1 MVMGCFSTL
10 NSSGFYWPILA
21 CIVLLPFPNPSR
33 EKLPHV
39 FLPRQQTFYSK
50 KSSALQ
56 KSTDDFSGAG
66 NRGRTGTVSLPGD
79 FKSPASAN
87 SAIPANM
94 AMPRTCWREAFFGGA
109 ART

>member
-50 KSSALQ
+50 KII
-56 KSTDDFSGAG
+56 
-66 NRGRTGTVSLPGD
+66 RTPKEYG
-79 FKSPASAN
+79 
-87 SAIPANM
+87 
-94 AMPRTCWREAFFGGA
+94 
-109 ART
+109 